1 MKKVKTKIDYGA
13 ILSKHGLSKTSFR
26 MELLALF
33 YSSNKSLSVDDV
45 IHNSSNDINKVTV
58 YRALEHFKETGL
70 IHNVPGKN
78 NLKRFSL
85 CKEECTPHQ
94 HTHNHGH
101 FICIECDQT
110 YCLEN
115 MQMPKLAPLENF
127 TIQQYQLTLEGV
139 CKYCNSQKINISN
152 ASF

>member
-1 MKKVKTKIDYGA
+1 MKKVETKIDIGA
-13 ILSKHGLSKTSFR
+13 ILSKHSLSKTPFR

-33 YSSNKSLSVDDV
+33 YSSNKSLSVDE
-45 IHNSSNDINKVTV
+45 IIYNSSNEINKVTV
-58 YRALEHFKETGL
+58 YRALESFEETGL
-70 IHNVPGKN
+70 IHNVPCKK

-85 CKEECTPHQ
+85 CKEECTPYQ

-101 FICIECDQT
+101 FICNECDQT

-115 MQMPKLAPLENF
+115 VKMPKLVPLKNF
-127 TIQQYQLTLEGV
+127 TIQQYQLTLEGI
-139 CKYCNSQKINISN
+139 CNDCNTQKQNILN